1 MPYLTPEDI
10 PEDGLCRPLLIPANS
25 DWLAF
30 FGGALTE
37 LTKTYNWQAFGA
49 LSVDDTVAKMQE
61 IIDAWYVEPCEDC
74 EIPSGGNVIR
84 INADGLIEVLSGGEW
99 VIPTSGDYFIPDP
112 DAREGGTAE
121 DQICLAAANA
131 VNVLHELYDSLA
143 DSFASELTEAAA
155 LAAFAG
161 IATTTI
167 GFAFAPITA
176 GIAAFFLSAF
186 GLLYSALSYLTA
198 DLWTEDFE
206 KQITCF
212 LVECGQ
218 NDAGVVT
225 FDWQCFNDKL
235 GSLANE
241 FSLSEV
247 QIRLYIQVAFIIQFI
262 GGADGVNLA
271 GGTTAVEDADCSE
284 CVICESYLDPMLE
297 GIGAKT
303 RIVQVDP
310 SNQTFWIYPTGSP
323 DGEWTDTTLDGVDGR
338 VEGTAGSPHGDYVAA
353 VLIDLGTECL
363 IDDWSFD
370 YYKWGGSATC
380 DLFVQWG
387 AYDASGDYIT
397 GDGNCRGGG
406 SAGWNPEYYLGF
418 NTVARYLYF
427 KVYAGSAG
435 SSVSISDLQV
445 TIS

>member
-1 MPYLTPEDI
+1 MPYLTPDEI
-10 PEDGLCRPLLIPANS
+10 PEDDDCRPLFIPAS
-25 DWLAF
+25 TDWLAF

-37 LTKTYNWQAFGA
+37 LTKPYNWQQFG
-49 LSVDDTVAKMQE
+49 SVTVAETVAKMQE
-61 IIDAWYVEPCEDC
+61 IIDAWYTDGCEDC
-74 EIPSGGNVIR
+74 NIPTGGSVIR
-84 INADGLIEVLSGGEW
+84 INVDGKIEILTGGEW
-99 VIPTSGDYFIPDP
+99 VIPTEGDYYIPPP
-112 DAREGGTAE
+112 DAREGGTSQ

-131 VNVLHELYDSLA
+131 VNVLFELYTGLA
-143 DSFASELTEAAA
+143 DSFAGELSQAAA
-155 LAAFAG
+155 LAALAG
-161 IATTTI
+161 LATTVI

-186 GLLYSALSYLTA
+186 GLLYNAISYLTA
-198 DLWTEDFE
+198 DLWTEDFS

-212 LVECGQ
+212 LVECAV

-247 QIRLYIQVAFIIQFI
+247 QIRLYLQVAFIIQFI
-262 GGADGVNLA
+262 GGADGLNLA

-284 CVICESYLDPMLE
+284 CVTCATYDDDMPE

-303 RIVQVDP
+303 RIVQIDP

-323 DGEWTDTTLDGVDGR
+323 DGAWTDTPLVSVVGR
-338 VEGTAGSPHGDYVAA
+338 VEAVSGSPHGDTVVA

-370 YYKWGGSATC
+370 YFRSGGTSTC
-380 DLFVQWG
+380 DIYIQWG

-397 GDGNCRGGG
+397 GGGDCRGGG
-406 SAGWNPEYYLGF
+406 AFGWYPEYYLGF

-427 KVYAGSAG
+427 KGYASSSA
-435 SSVSISDLQV
+435 SDLSITNIHVQI
-445 TIS
+445 T